1 MDPTTIAQTLAA
13 YAQPARPPTLTP
25 PSAQDFSDYLYGR
38 PPSSLDPA
46 ANLPGPMEPPPPR
59 PPLPAWLPQNVQSY
73 INQAPSYSEG
83 ERQSPLPGDIAGGE
97 PYSLTP
103 QIGDIQRLFQKRI
116 TQNAPTSDLP
126 AIRSQ
131 QFQALMKL
139 PGFSGFTGGD
149 EI

>member
-1 MDPTTIAQTLAA
+1 MDPTTIAQALAA
-13 YAQPARPPTLTP
+13 YAQPARPVSPTP
-25 PSAQDFSDYLYGR
+25 PTQADINDALWGSGDL
-38 PPSSLDPA
+38 PS
-46 ANLPGPMEPPPPR
+46 PMQPPPP
-59 PPLPAWLPQNVQSY
+59 LPSWVPQNVQNY
-73 INQAPSYSEG
+73 INQAPSYNEG
-83 ERQSPLPGDIAGGE
+83 ERQSPLPANIAGGE
-97 PYSLTP
+97 PYSPTP
-103 QIGDIQRLFQKRI
+103 QINDIRRLFQKRI